1 MALSGK
7 QRRALRALGHHL
19 KPVLQVGH
27 GGVTPAL
34 LAALEQALHDHELV
48 KVRVLAHAP
57 EPKHTVALAL
67 ASSSG
72 SEVAQVLGR
81 TVLLYRARPED
92 PKIRL

>member
-1 MALSGK
+1 MALGGK

-27 GGVTPAL
+27 AGVTPAL

-48 KVRVLAHAP
+48 KVRILVHAP
-57 EPKHTVALAL
+57 EPKETVAQAL
-67 ASSSG
+67 ASSTSA
-72 SEVAQVLGR
+72 EVAQLLGR
-81 TVLLYRARPED
+81 TVLLYRERPED